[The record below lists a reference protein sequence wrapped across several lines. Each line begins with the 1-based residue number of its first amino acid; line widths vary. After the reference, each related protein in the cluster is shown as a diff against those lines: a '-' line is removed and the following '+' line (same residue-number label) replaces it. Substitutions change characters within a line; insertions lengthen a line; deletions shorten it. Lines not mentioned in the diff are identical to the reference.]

1 MSGLDDLEADAE
13 KRRRTRKPP
22 PPRNPPPDRLPN
34 ATDSDA
40 AASLGQ
46 PLPEPVETPDA
57 AGPLDPEE
65 RSLFKLCEKK
75 VTTLRDAFLD
85 AGKALE
91 NIRDRRL
98 YRETHKSFEAYC
110 RERWTMSRVQADRL
124 IRAGRIAAKL
134 KPIGFNPVESQMRA
148 VGPVD
153 KRHGVDAAITV
164 YRTVAEADGVTV
176 TADVLKRVVSVLP
189 ADTWDESEARTRIR
203 AYLAGELEPA
213 AARQSA
219 PTFASEANRVRASLR
234 SLLDGGQIRQ
244 ATRDDPK
251 EVRELVAEL
260 RRFLAAIEPEL
271 DHDEEH
277 DEDEP

>member
-13 KRRRTRKPP
+13 KRRRTRTPP
-22 PPRNPPPDRLPN
+22 PPRNPPPARPP
-34 ATDSDA
+34 AGG
-40 AASLGQ
+40 ASLGQ
-46 PLPEPVETPDA
+46 ALPEPVETPDA
-57 AGPLDPEE
+57 AGPLDPAE
-65 RSLFKLCEKK
+65 RSLFDLCEEK
-75 VTTLRDAFLD
+75 VTTLRDAFID
-85 AGKALE
+85 AGRALQ

-98 YRETHKSFEAYC
+98 YRESHKSFEAYC
-110 RERWTMSRVQADRL
+110 RERWRMSRVQADRL

-148 VGPVD
+148 VGPVA
-153 KRHGVDAAITV
+153 KQHGVDAAITV

-176 TADVLKRVVSVLP
+176 TADVLKGVVSVLP
-189 ADTWDESEARTRIR
+189 AETWDETEAQKRIR

-213 AARQSA
+213 AARQAA

-234 SLLDGGQIRQ
+234 NLLDSDQIRQ
-244 ATRDDPK
+244 ATREDPK

-277 DEDEP
+277 DEDET